1 MDNETKTDSL
11 KLIGNLLVLII
22 VAGIGSA
29 CWFLSAGA
37 TVETLLRIIM
47 TVSVLR
53 LLK

>member
-1 MDNETKTDSL
+1 MDNETKSDSL

-22 VAGIGSA
+22 VAGIGSI
-29 CWFLSAGA
+29 CWFASAGA
-37 TVETLLRIIM
+37 SIEVLLRIIM